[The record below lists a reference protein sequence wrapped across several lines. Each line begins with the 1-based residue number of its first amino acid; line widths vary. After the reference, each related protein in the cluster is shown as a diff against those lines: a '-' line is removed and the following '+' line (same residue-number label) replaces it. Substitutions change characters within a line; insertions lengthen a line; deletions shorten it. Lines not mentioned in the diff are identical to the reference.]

1 MCLYLNSIGRKVALV
16 NLDPANDTLPYEA
29 AINITELIT
38 LDDAMNS
45 FKLGPN
51 GGLMYCMEFIEK
63 NIDWLLKEISKFKD
77 HYFLLDF
84 PGQVELYTH
93 HNSAKNIMS
102 QLVKFDLRLCSV
114 QLIDSHHC
122 SDPGKFISALL
133 LSLTTMLHT
142 ELPHIN
148 ILSKIDLAER
158 YSSKLDF
165 GLDFYTEVLN
175 LEYLLERLDE
185 QPGTRKFKKLNT
197 ALVGLIEGFNLV
209 SFLPSLPIN
218 EQVDSTIFA
227 RSRWDW
233 LDVTSVR
240 CSIGRTLDGRAYFW
254 KSSTSEESGRGSR
267 LVKHFG
273 VAWAERPPSAMLR
286 QAILVPRIFSFLE
299 RSVLGSGERAGG
311 LLAQETGKATCLL
324 CGPQSSSIKR
334 PLHTTVPRSKA
345 DDRKEMLA
353 SMPKKDEG
361 TEGEKTI
368 DVDLLSKRFEDIFPD
383 ENTPNRLFDGIP
395 YSQLNICDIKATK
408 NNTIISLNDHKGKA
422 LMLRSCGMEG
432 FKNTRQGTNIAAQAT
447 GISLAMRAIAK
458 GFKDPVRVRVS
469 GIGPGRMSAIKGLSM
484 GGMNVVSITDT
495 TRVSFAPTARARKQR
510 RL

>member
-1 MCLYLNSIGRKVALV
+1 
-16 NLDPANDTLPYEA
+16 
-29 AINITELIT
+29 
-38 LDDAMNS
+38 
-45 FKLGPN
+45 
-51 GGLMYCMEFIEK
+51 
-63 NIDWLLKEISKFKD
+63 
-77 HYFLLDF
+77 
-84 PGQVELYTH
+84 
-93 HNSAKNIMS
+93 
-102 QLVKFDLRLCSV
+102 
-114 QLIDSHHC
+114 
-122 SDPGKFISALL
+122 
-133 LSLTTMLHT
+133 
-142 ELPHIN
+142 
-148 ILSKIDLAER
+148 
-158 YSSKLDF
+158 
-165 GLDFYTEVLN
+165 
-175 LEYLLERLDE
+175 
-185 QPGTRKFKKLNT
+185 
-197 ALVGLIEGFNLV
+197 
-209 SFLPSLPIN
+209 
-218 EQVDSTIFA
+218 
-227 RSRWDW
+227 
-233 LDVTSVR
+233 
-240 CSIGRTLDGRAYFW
+240 
-254 KSSTSEESGRGSR
+254 
-267 LVKHFG
+267 
-273 VAWAERPPSAMLR
+273 MLR

-311 LLAQETGKATCLL
+311 LLAQETCKATCLL

-345 DDRKEMLA
+345 EDRKEMLA

-383 ENTPNRLFDGIP
+383 ENTPSRLFDGIP

-484 GGMNVVSITDT
+484 GGMNVVSITDS